1 MQIFKAFMKVLKK
14 KLPSGLIYIIVFL
27 GIAIPM
33 SLNGKESEK
42 YEDSTLKIC
51 IFDEDDTPESK
62 ALIEYIDNKH
72 DIVSFEKDKDVLFEK
87 LYWEEADY
95 ALTINKGYSKALAN
109 GDTNDMFGCYS
120 VHYSYATVYMETYLN
135 EYVSSV
141 RAFIV
146 GGQDSKDAVL
156 SAADSLSEETDVEIA
171 DNSDPDYPE
180 RFSSYFQYMPYILI
194 SVLMN
199 TLCPVLMTLNRKDI
213 RYRTNCSCVRP
224 NRYTLQLFAG
234 STVFVTAVWL
244 ILMIAALFM
253 YGGLFK
259 GNAWLAVLNSF
270 IFALVS
276 TSIAVLVSSFNIGSN
291 GVSLLTQ
298 IIGLGMCFLCGV
310 FVPQIYLGKEVRA
323 AANFLPAS
331 WYIKANDML
340 DGTNVFDS
348 SKLATYI
355 MIEVA
360 FIVTFFI
367 VALFIHRIKYNDSD
381 SLDS

>member
-14 KLPSGLIYIIVFL
+14 KLPSGLIYIVVFL
-27 GIAIPM
+27 CIAIPM

-120 VHYSYATVYMETYLN
+120 VHHSYAPVYMETYLN

-141 RAFIV
+141 RAFIA

-244 ILMIAALFM
+244 ILMIAGLFM

-331 WYIKANDML
+331 WYIKANDIL

>member
-14 KLPSGLIYIIVFL
+14 KLPSGLIYIVVFL
-27 GIAIPM
+27 CIAIPM

-120 VHYSYATVYMETYLN
+120 VHHSYATVYMETYLN

-141 RAFIV
+141 RTFIL

-244 ILMIAALFM
+244 ILMIAGLFM

-310 FVPQIYLGKEVRA
+310 FVPMAFLGKEVRA

-367 VALFIHRIKYNDSD
+367 VALLIHRIKYNDSD